1 MSEELVHIGGEAEDL
16 TEGALA
22 FLLHVAELFSLIVA
36 YEVLVGDLNY
46 LGLLVHDQ
54 PVRGQQIRHRPHL
67 PPGTWVPRGRLL
79 RARLTIQCPIMSVG
93 AGFGDLLVLKEGG
106 LFICAR
112 RDGDIRACPGSGEGF
127 YSSDTRYL
135 SELSLTIG
143 GCSPALLSTMTQSPY
158 EAVVTLA
165 NAAVDGDGGSP
176 TLPMVLSIRRMILL
190 GDRLYQRILIKNHSG
205 TRVITEMEIKL
216 EADFADMFE
225 VRGAYERGLRAPTH
239 ACNSSA
245 NEISFVYFGEDEIR
259 RETIVEVISPGR
271 AEMDSVDGARL
282 RWAVELEPLQ
292 SIEAEFTVEPS
303 LEAERA
309 QHHSYQSAREVVA
322 SRSRE
327 WLSSCTR
334 IDRGSAGLQSILAT
348 GVNDVGALMTPI
360 GDDEIIAAGI
370 PWYVASFGRD
380 ALLTS
385 LEMLVLTPEPA
396 RQSLVHLARM
406 QAQTDDPYRDA
417 EPGKILHELRH
428 GELAHS
434 GTIPHS
440 PYYGT
445 VDATPLFLMLASA
458 YWRWTA
464 DRDTMKELEPALD
477 AALQWVDVYGDRDGD
492 GFVEYL
498 SRSPSGLQNHG
509 WKDSQQSIMHA
520 DGSPAEGSIALVEV
534 QGYVYMAKRG
544 MADLYRALGRPGRA
558 ASLEAE
564 AGELREAFNEV
575 FWMPEEDTFA
585 LALDG
590 RKRQVRSITSNPGH
604 CLYCGIV
611 DADRVQSVAHR
622 LLDRE
627 MFSGWGVRT
636 LSSRSPAY
644 NPMSYHNGS
653 VWPHDN
659 AIIAAGFKRCG
670 LSKETQTVATAL
682 FEAALESPDSRLPEL
697 FCGFDREEGRAY
709 VRYPVACSPQAWAAA
724 APFLILQALLGIS
737 AEAPAELLTVQE
749 PALPDVTDHL
759 RLDDMRVGD
768 SHVSLD
774 FAKTDSTT
782 ACTLLEQPE
791 HIRVSIE

>member
-1 MSEELVHIGGEAEDL
+1 
-16 TEGALA
+16 
-22 FLLHVAELFSLIVA
+22 
-36 YEVLVGDLNY
+36 
-46 LGLLVHDQ
+46 
-54 PVRGQQIRHRPHL
+54 
-67 PPGTWVPRGRLL
+67 
-79 RARLTIQCPIMSVG
+79 MSVG
-93 AGFGDLLVLKEGG
+93 AGIGDLLVLKEGG

-112 RDGDIRACPGSGEGF
+112 RDGDIRASPGSGEGF

-259 RETIVEVISPGR
+259 RETIVEVIPPGR
-271 AEMDSVDGARL
+271 AEKDSVDGARL

-360 GDDEIIAAGI
+360 GDGEIIAAGI

-477 AALQWVDVYGDRDGD
+477 AALQWIDVYGDRDGD

-709 VRYPVACSPQAWAAA
+709 VQYPVACSPQAWAAA

>member
-1 MSEELVHIGGEAEDL
+1 M
-16 TEGALA
+16 
-22 FLLHVAELFSLIVA
+22 
-36 YEVLVGDLNY
+36 
-46 LGLLVHDQ
+46 
-54 PVRGQQIRHRPHL
+54 
-67 PPGTWVPRGRLL
+67 
-79 RARLTIQCPIMSVG
+79 
-93 AGFGDLLVLKEGG
+93 KEGG

-112 RDGDIRACPGSGEGF
+112 RDGDIRASPGSGEGF
-127 YSSDTRYL
+127 YSSDARYL

>member
-1 MSEELVHIGGEAEDL
+1 
-16 TEGALA
+16 
-22 FLLHVAELFSLIVA
+22 
-36 YEVLVGDLNY
+36 
-46 LGLLVHDQ
+46 
-54 PVRGQQIRHRPHL
+54 
-67 PPGTWVPRGRLL
+67 
-79 RARLTIQCPIMSVG
+79 MSVG

-259 RETIVEVISPGR
+259 RETIVEVIPPGR
-271 AEMDSVDGARL
+271 AEKDSVDGARL

-309 QHHSYQSAREVVA
+309 QHHSYRSAREVVA

-360 GDDEIIAAGI
+360 GDGEIIAAGI

-477 AALQWVDVYGDRDGD
+477 AALQWIDVYGDRDGD

-670 LSKETQTVATAL
+670 LSKETQTVVTAL